1 MIIVVLGNVRSLV
14 IRGLAATAFGLL
26 TLVWP
31 GLTLLVLVIL
41 FGAYALVDGISDLLV
56 LMRHRRDERGARTLS
71 LVIAIVSIGAGII
84 TLLWPDITA
93 LALLLVIAG
102 WALATGVLHLV
113 AAFRLRRHINNE
125 WLYVLNGIV
134 ALMLGVILVL
144 TPGEGALAITW
155 VIGWL
160 ALLRGVLLLALAWR
174 VHGLRRGA
182 RLGGAVQRAA

>member
-26 TLVWP
+26 TLMWP

-56 LMRHRRDERGARTLS
+56 LMRHRRGERGVRTLS

-102 WALATGVLHLV
+102 WALATGVLYLV

-134 ALMLGVILVL
+134 ALMLGVILVI
-144 TPGEGALAITW
+144 TPGEGALGITW

-174 VHGLRRGA
+174 VNGLRRGA

>member
-56 LMRHRRDERGARTLS
+56 LMRHRRGERGVRTLS

-134 ALMLGVILVL
+134 ALMLGVILVI
-144 TPGEGALAITW
+144 TPGEGALGITW

>member
-26 TLVWP
+26 TLMWP

-56 LMRHRRDERGARTLS
+56 LMRHRRGERGVRTLS

-102 WALATGVLHLV
+102 WALATGVLYLV

-134 ALMLGVILVL
+134 ALMLGVILVI
-144 TPGEGALAITW
+144 TPGEGALGITW

>member
-56 LMRHRRDERGARTLS
+56 LMRHRRGERGVRTLS

-125 WLYVLNGIV
+125 WLFVLNGIV
-134 ALMLGVILVL
+134 TLMLGVILVI
-144 TPGEGALAITW
+144 TPGAGALAITW
-155 VIGWL
+155 VIGWM

-174 VHGLRRGA
+174 VHRRGEA

>member
-56 LMRHRRDERGARTLS
+56 LMRHRRGERGVRTLS

-134 ALMLGVILVL
+134 ALMLGVILVI
-144 TPGEGALAITW
+144 TPGEGALGITW
-155 VIGWL
+155 VIGWM

-174 VHGLRRGA
+174 VHRRGEA

>member
-1 MIIVVLGNVRSLV
+1 MIIVVPGNVRSLV

-125 WLYVLNGIV
+125 WLFVLNGIV
-134 ALMLGVILVL
+134 ALMLGLILVI
-144 TPGEGALAITW
+144 TPGAGALAITW
-155 VIGWL
+155 VIGWM

-174 VHGLRRGA
+174 VHRRGEA
-182 RLGGAVQRAA
+182 RLGGAVQRAAA

>member
-56 LMRHRRDERGARTLS
+56 LMRHRRGERGVRTLS

-134 ALMLGVILVL
+134 ALMLGVILVI
-144 TPGEGALAITW
+144 TPGGGALGITW

>member
-113 AAFRLRRHINNE
+113 AAFRLRRHISNE

-134 ALMLGVILVL
+134 ALMLGLILVI
-144 TPGEGALAITW
+144 TPGAGALAITW

>member
-1 MIIVVLGNVRSLV
+1 MIIVVPGNVRSLV

-134 ALMLGVILVL
+134 ALMLGVILVI
-144 TPGEGALAITW
+144 TPGEGALGITW

-174 VHGLRRGA
+174 VNGLRRGA

>member
-26 TLVWP
+26 TLMWP

-56 LMRHRRDERGARTLS
+56 LMRHRRGERGVRTLS

-134 ALMLGVILVL
+134 ALMLGVILVI
-144 TPGEGALAITW
+144 TPGEGALGITW

-174 VHGLRRGA
+174 VNGLRRGA

>member
-1 MIIVVLGNVRSLV
+1 MIIVVPGNVRSLV

-134 ALMLGVILVL
+134 ALMLGVILVI
-144 TPGEGALAITW
+144 TPGEGALGITW

>member
-134 ALMLGVILVL
+134 ALMLGVILVI
-144 TPGEGALAITW
+144 TPGEGALGITW

>member
-56 LMRHRRDERGARTLS
+56 LMRHRRGERGVRTLS

-125 WLYVLNGIV
+125 WLFVLNGIV
-134 ALMLGVILVL
+134 ALMLGLILVI
-144 TPGEGALAITW
+144 TPGEGALGITW

-174 VHGLRRGA
+174 VNGLRRGA

>member
-56 LMRHRRDERGARTLS
+56 LMRHRRGERGVRTLS

-134 ALMLGVILVL
+134 ALMLGVILVI
-144 TPGEGALAITW
+144 TPGEGALGITW

-174 VHGLRRGA
+174 VNGLRRGA